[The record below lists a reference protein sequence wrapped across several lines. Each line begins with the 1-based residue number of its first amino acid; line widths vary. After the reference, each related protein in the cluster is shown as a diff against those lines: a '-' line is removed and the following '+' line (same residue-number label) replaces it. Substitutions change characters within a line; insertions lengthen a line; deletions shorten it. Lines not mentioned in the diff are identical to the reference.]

1 MDNIILMCSEGTRLG
16 GCNRMIS
23 SRLTVAYCLGDSEG
37 WYHLEVTRLRGCNWR
52 FYQAWWWRFVW
63 EIQMEVSY
71 EHAGEIWFGC
81 LKVVQFEILREV
93 MVGFYWS
100 ICEIGGG
107 RRRCRGRGGGGNCRF
122 CRASPQHLRDV
133 ISPHSETT
141 EVNFYHSCNSSVFI
155 T

>member
-1 MDNIILMCSEGTRLG
+1 
-16 GCNRMIS
+16 
-23 SRLTVAYCLGDSEG
+23 
-37 WYHLEVTRLRGCNWR
+37 
-52 FYQAWWWRFVW
+52 
-63 EIQMEVSY
+63 MEVSY

-133 ISPHSETT
+133 ISPQKLPKSISTIRVIVVYSLHKILKKL
-141 EVNFYHSCNSSVFI
+141 NVFLI
-155 T
+155 NGTR